1 MLVNDKLSKLNTKD
15 IVEDLYNNSEIDY
28 SKVMKFDYNGY
39 KRNYNIEDLELAIF
53 NNAIIPFYI
62 DEEEEEIVV
71 CLDLYDTIDMGTNK
85 NNNIKEEFN
94 EHKKTF
100 PIIKPEFR
108 EQETASVVK
117 LKTGEYATIK
127 NNGEI
132 LK

>member
-1 MLVNDKLSKLNTKD
+1 MLVNDELSKLNTKD

-62 DEEEEEIVV
+62 DEKEEEIVFY
-71 CLDLYDTIDMGTNK
+71 LGLYDIIDMEMNK
-85 NNNIKEEFN
+85 SGNIKEEFN